1 MNSDKRFYWIKLKT
15 DFFNRAD
22 IDFLISQKNGCEYA
36 LLYIM
41 LCLNTANNDGKLQT
55 TIGEVIVPY
64 NAEKI
69 ARDCKYFSIDT
80 INVGMSLYKRMGLI
94 YEEEDGTLKISKYD
108 EMVGSESGNAN
119 AQRQKRFRERQK
131 QLKLTVTNSNEDSN
145 TDNNEE
151 KDIRDKS
158 IEKNNLEIE
167 KEKKTEIISKR
178 NNKSINNAQLVDEFE
193 KIWKLYPRKQS
204 KKKAL
209 EYYKGSRNKGAT
221 YEEVMEGLIK
231 YNDYIRAER
240 IDVQFI
246 KHGSTW
252 FYQEC
257 WNDEYMVAR
266 KKTLKD
272 ISMADID
279 EAIRLEREGKNHN

>member
-131 QLKLTVTNSNEDSN
+131 QLKLTVTNSNDDSN

-151 KDIRDKS
+151 KDNR
-158 IEKNNLEIE
+158 EKIIDNKNLEIE

-178 NNKSINNAQLVDEFE
+178 NNKSISNAQLENEFE
-193 KIWKLYPRKQS
+193 EIWQLYPRKVS

-209 EYYKGSRNKGAT
+209 GYYKTSRKKGAT
-221 YEEVMEGLIK
+221 YENVIEGVIK
-231 YNDYIRAER
+231 YNDYIKRER
-240 IDVQFI
+240 IDVQYI

-252 FYQEC
+252 FNNEC
-257 WNDEYMVAR
+257 WNDDYSLVR

-272 ISMADID
+272 ISMAEIE
-279 EAIRLEREGKNHN
+279 EAIRLEREGKYHN

>member
-41 LCLNTANNDGKLQT
+41 LCLNTANNNGKLET

-94 YEEEDGTLKISKYD
+94 YEEEDGTLKISKYE

-131 QLKLTVTNSNEDSN
+131 QLKLTVTNSNDNSN
-145 TDNNEE
+145 TENNE
-151 KDIRDKS
+151 DIEYRDKS
-158 IEKNNLEIE
+158 TDNKNLEIE
-167 KEKKTEIISKR
+167 KEKKTDIISKR
-178 NNKSINNAQLVDEFE
+178 NNKSISNGQLEKEFE
-193 KIWKLYPRKQS
+193 EIWKLYPKKKS
-204 KKKAL
+204 KKTAL
-209 EYYKGSRNKGAT
+209 SHYKTSRNKGAT
-221 YEEVMEGLIK
+221 YEEVMEGVIK

-240 IDVQFI
+240 IDAQYI

-252 FYQEC
+252 FNQEC
-257 WNDEYMVAR
+257 WNDEYTITR

-279 EAIRLEREGKNHN
+279 EAIRLEREGMYHN